1 LSGGQPSPE
10 GMAALQKKFGRYI
23 KFDVEEA
30 KTANEDSQK
39 PKLFGKISSQIKSE
53 RGDNSSLLKSG
64 SH

>member
-1 LSGGQPSPE
+1 
-10 GMAALQKKFGRYI
+10 MAALQKKFGRYI
-23 KFDVEEA
+23 KFDVGEA

-39 PKLFGKISSQIKSE
+39 LKLFGKINSQMKSE